1 MPGKM
6 TTLDETTNANGST
19 AASNNGAP
27 PGAKSTAAP
36 EPPHSARPIELKMWK
51 VVLHKRKMGT
61 SAMKRLLSPCRD
73 YFVAFARDVV
83 NDLQN
88 SRYKMNVHSSRLTP
102 SERAFIRA
110 NGGCAPNDGRIDH
123 TVGFYSSHLLR
134 NPSLDVECLSADDVM
149 WHLIALF
156 YRSID
161 ERLPSALRL
170 HGLESTKQIF
180 ERMKYWTERMESGHP
195 PEPHKNALGTAA
207 LDRDGHE
214 GTSSVDATDQT
225 KEETGTKW
233 VAHPSLNRSSK
244 DGRPAGEMHTA
255 NIITQNVEGYMRVA
269 RDPEGDGD
277 FRADHDYTKLEA
289 IVDRMEAKN
298 IGAYCIQETWDY
310 GDEFCK
316 DIGRGYFLWHHNY
329 DERDTREVEGR
340 QVRRGLRRGVAI
352 ILNQEF
358 YDAWKEAG
366 SVEPVT
372 SSTRREHGG
381 RVIGITL
388 KFPKIDSR
396 GKKIKDSKGRQGYL
410 NFFLMSVYMPSLEK
424 KLEEGEV
431 QPHGDFIR
439 NELNPI
445 LRDAH
450 RDAEIIMGGDINA
463 SIGIRVDADEKVLG
477 PNGMD
482 YRCSTVT
489 SRAREDDVLNL
500 LTQQCMRVQNTYF
513 THDEYATYFDKCDK
527 LPVMYDIFA
536 TSQSFHKR
544 VRDCKVVDS
553 GIESDHDA
561 VMISI
566 TITTI
571 KYKVKAVTGAQSHG
585 GDYSKTHRTNKCSTD
600 LARKTTTKC
609 ATNGQH
615 RNQTKEKPGTKW
627 VVHPSLNR
635 SSKEGRPASGTDLAI
650 EKKSPGIGAQTGNGR
665 QQKAPPRSHDENG
678 TNCLVRHPSP
688 PQSRGDDAVAWSQ
701 LVDFE
706 QPNNSTSF
714 ALSDFQC
721 GPEANALPDV
731 ESLFPSKS
739 DQKSKQFDECEPSRD
754 SPLVP
759 HTSHHSKT
767 EATKN
772 PNKRSQ
778 HGKDYKHKVG
788 ENPRGSPPDWKKSI
802 PEESVDPISLEPLC
816 ELEYPPFAIVADG
829 LPYTPVFPGDWP
841 PADPADETSEE
852 EGRELA
858 ILRSQWGEALPKFK
872 SEESGDYKP
881 LTERRFNLF
890 DGQILA
896 FYLVSTLQFIDPY
909 NRRDLTRDELRA
921 LDAYLSRHGLKRAGV
936 VEAYDQKGIS
946 ISTAGARAQ
955 TALGRAE
962 LLQQNASLIMNSIHS
977 GRSVRATEISRLAA
991 RGGKHRATR
1000 GKDEAASVMNSLQKM
1015 YAQNEPRAEIGGDS
1029 GLLIIDDDDAPALR
1043 GLSRDEAMKRTTHEQ
1058 EQHFPSLSRER
1069 TSAGRLPAT
1078 SAPPDFR
1085 AVATRG
1091 QPGQK
1096 PASFVTAE
1104 AKRKRELKRQEK
1116 EKKDRAFTKLT
1127 FL

>member
-1 MPGKM
+1 MAHLPVTPQPPPDVLPPPSPDRAAADADAVAYPGPAAERKEHGQLPIPRGRGRGWPGI
-6 TTLDETTNANGST
+6 TSPTLVADREKGAAFT
-19 AASNNGAP
+19 AVSPIVGDGVGGGTGQGDGRLVRHQTDGCRSVAVVRHFIHQPSGVNSLSVYGGYKLEHRAIASAGPPRRAPRRPGWVCSLASLALAKRGVERSGAGGRARLIRP
-27 PGAKSTAAP
+27 VAYLALAAAGYCSLGVPVQRRPSAPSDSPMSGP
-36 EPPHSARPIELKMWK
+36 EPTPFPGI
-51 VVLHKRKMGT
+51 LHLVR
-61 SAMKRLLSPCRD
+61 
-73 YFVAFARDVV
+73 
-83 NDLQN
+83 QN
-88 SRYKMNVHSSRLTP
+88 WPPK
-102 SERAFIRA
+102 
-110 NGGCAPNDGRIDH
+110 DGRGGITSGRGNAGEQDEGGDRLDTGWVASVGDGETKWLVQP
-123 TVGFYSSHLLR
+123 TVARKTTTKCVTNGQHR
-134 NPSLDVECLSADDVM
+134 N
-149 WHLIALF
+149 
-156 YRSID
+156 
-161 ERLPSALRL
+161 
-170 HGLESTKQIF
+170 
-180 ERMKYWTERMESGHP
+180 
-195 PEPHKNALGTAA
+195 
-207 LDRDGHE
+207 
-214 GTSSVDATDQT
+214 QT

-410 NFFLMSVYMPSLEK
+410 NFFLCL
-424 KLEEGEV
+424 
-431 QPHGDFIR
+431 

-615 RNQTKEKPGTKW
+615 RNQIKEEAGTKW

-635 SSKEGRPASGTDLAI
+635 SSKDGRPASGTDLAI
-650 EKKSPGIGAQTGNGR
+650 ENKCPGIGAQTGDGR

-688 PQSRGDDAVAWSQ
+688 PQSRGGDDAVAWSQ

-706 QPNNSTSF
+706 QPDNSTSF
-714 ALSDFQC
+714 AWSDFQC
-721 GPEANALPDV
+721 GPDANALPDV

-739 DQKSKQFDECEPSRD
+739 VQKSKQLDECEPSRD

-759 HTSHHSKT
+759 HTSHHRVLRKT

-772 PNKRSQ
+772 PDKRSQ
-778 HGKDYKHKVG
+778 HDKDYKHKAG
-788 ENPRGSPPDWKKSI
+788 EDPRGSPPDWKKSI

-858 ILRSQWGEALPKFK
+858 ILRSQWGEQALPTFK

-881 LTERRFNLF
+881 LTER
-890 DGQILA
+890 
-896 FYLVSTLQFIDPY
+896 
-909 NRRDLTRDELRA
+909 
-921 LDAYLSRHGLKRAGV
+921 
-936 VEAYDQKGIS
+936 
-946 ISTAGARAQ
+946 
-955 TALGRAE
+955 
-962 LLQQNASLIMNSIHS
+962 
-977 GRSVRATEISRLAA
+977 
-991 RGGKHRATR
+991 
-1000 GKDEAASVMNSLQKM
+1000 
-1015 YAQNEPRAEIGGDS
+1015 
-1029 GLLIIDDDDAPALR
+1029 
-1043 GLSRDEAMKRTTHEQ
+1043 
-1058 EQHFPSLSRER
+1058 
-1069 TSAGRLPAT
+1069 
-1078 SAPPDFR
+1078 
-1085 AVATRG
+1085 
-1091 QPGQK
+1091 
-1096 PASFVTAE
+1096 
-1104 AKRKRELKRQEK
+1104 
-1116 EKKDRAFTKLT
+1116 
-1127 FL
+1127 